1 MDGRSGEG
9 GEKKK
14 EQMERR
20 AKTLKRCVTPD
31 DNVLFSSRTGQD
43 ATASVLKLKAQIF
56 LTGERGACQ
65 SLAVRKR
72 KEKKKKRLKH
82 ARECSFRRLTQVDII
97 ENDFRRQRATCA

>member
-1 MDGRSGEG
+1 METLSEAVSVRAREREQSVDGRSGEG

-56 LTGERGACQ
+56 LTGERGARQ
-65 SLAVRKR
+65 S
-72 KEKKKKRLKH
+72 
-82 ARECSFRRLTQVDII
+82 
-97 ENDFRRQRATCA
+97 